1 MRGRAPKPQSI
12 FLIPKLAGSNASLT
26 ITNWFEAFIYVKPLK
41 IMLVTFLKNKGE
53 IPRIV
58 KKKKHN
64 I

>member
-41 IMLVTFLKNKGE
+41 IMLVTFLKKIKE
-53 IPRIV
+53 
-58 KKKKHN
+58 KFLELSKKKHN